1 MLKQIFNNLFL
12 IFFVFVTSSCGELQQ
27 VINQIPQG
35 TPTISNADIAS
46 GLQQALNQGIEEQV
60 SKLAAKNGFYSNDL
74 VKILLPDELQKVD
87 KTLRNLGLGDLA
99 DQGLKLLNSAAED
112 AVKEATPIFVNA
124 VESMTINDAKSI
136 LLGENNA
143 ATNYLIGQTGEQL
156 YIKFKPIINQSFEK
170 VGANQI
176 WRNIISK
183 YNAVPFTNNVNPDL
197 TDYVTNEALK
207 GVFVMIAGEELAIRT
222 RYSSR
227 TTDLL
232 KKVFA
237 LQDR

>member
-1 MLKQIFNNLFL
+1 MNQSAKLNLMLKQILNNLFL
-12 IFFVFVTSSCGELQQ
+12 IFFVFVTFSCGELQQ

-124 VESMTINDAKSI
+124 VESMTINDAK
-136 LLGENNA
+136 
-143 ATNYLIGQTGEQL
+143 
-156 YIKFKPIINQSFEK
+156 
-170 VGANQI
+170 
-176 WRNIISK
+176 
-183 YNAVPFTNNVNPDL
+183 
-197 TDYVTNEALK
+197 
-207 GVFVMIAGEELAIRT
+207 
-222 RYSSR
+222 
-227 TTDLL
+227 
-232 KKVFA
+232 
-237 LQDR
+237 